1 MISKIFP
8 TTKLFIVIV
17 TSIIALVL
25 PWQFAYLFVLPL
37 CLVLAVMDKKF
48 KPYAKKLFITLLF
61 VLLIMFLF
69 QLFIDESEEFVYL
82 DLGFIRV
89 TLGGIING
97 LEQTKFILTLITLFL
112 LFFETTD
119 IEDLMIALQQKRVSH
134 VTSYVMM
141 ATMTMIPEMI
151 DKSSKIMKA
160 QEARGIE
167 TKGSLKNRAKA
178 FFPSLGPLIISSLSE
193 IDEKTITLEARGF
206 SSENKKTCLKE
217 IRKTTADRII
227 FYVYLALVVFALVW
241 RFK

>member
-8 TTKLFIVIV
+8 TTKLFMVIV
-17 TSIIALVL
+17 TVIISLVL

-37 CLVLAVMDKKF
+37 SLILSLLDNKF
-48 KPYAKKLFITLLF
+48 KQYVKKLWIVLLL

-69 QLFIDESEEFVYL
+69 QLFLDKSTEHVYL
-82 DLGFIRV
+82 NLGFMRV
-89 TLGGIING
+89 TLNGILNG

-134 VTSYVMM
+134 VTSYVIM
-141 ATMTMIPEMI
+141 ATMIPEMI
-151 DKSSKIMKA
+151 KKSSKIIKA
-160 QEARGIE
+160 QQARGIE
-167 TKGSLKNRAKA
+167 TTGSIKNRAKA

-206 SSENKKTCLKE
+206 ASENEKTCLKE
-217 IRKTTADRII
+217 IKKTTADRII
-227 FYVYLALVVFALVW
+227 FYVFIALVVLVLVW

>member
-17 TSIIALVL
+17 ASTISLVL
-25 PWQFAYLFVLPL
+25 PWKFAYLFVLPV
-37 CLVLAVMDKKF
+37 CLILTALDNKF
-48 KPYAKKLFITLLF
+48 KPFAKKLSLVLIF
-61 VLLIMFLF
+61 VLSIMFLF
-69 QLFIDESEEFVYL
+69 QLFLDKSNEFVYL
-82 DLGFIRV
+82 NLGFMRV
-89 TLGGIING
+89 TLNGILNA
-97 LEQTKFILTLITLFL
+97 LEQTKFILTLISLFL

-119 IEDLMIALQQKRVSH
+119 IEELMISLQQKKVSH
-134 VTSYVMM
+134 VTSYVIM

-151 DKSSKIMKA
+151 KKSSKILKA

-217 IRKTTADRII
+217 IKKTTADKII
-227 FYVYLALVVFALVW
+227 FYVFIILVVLALVW

>member
-17 TSIIALVL
+17 ASTISLVL
-25 PWQFAYLFVLPL
+25 PWKFAYLFVLPV
-37 CLVLAVMDKKF
+37 CLILAALDNKF
-48 KPYAKKLFITLLF
+48 KPFAKKLSLVLIF
-61 VLLIMFLF
+61 VLSIMFLF
-69 QLFIDESEEFVYL
+69 QLFLDKSNEFVYL
-82 DLGFIRV
+82 NLGFMRV
-89 TLGGIING
+89 TLNGILNA
-97 LEQTKFILTLITLFL
+97 LEQTKFILTLISLFL

-119 IEDLMIALQQKRVSH
+119 IEELMISLQQKKVSH
-134 VTSYVMM
+134 VTSYVIM

-151 DKSSKIMKA
+151 KKSSKILKA

-217 IRKTTADRII
+217 IKKTTADKII
-227 FYVYLALVVFALVW
+227 FYVFIILVVLALVW